1 VRVGLVGC
9 GLVGLRRARALGESQ
24 LVACADIVR
33 ERAEVLA
40 RAVSSQPQVL
50 SEWRAP
56 VERPDIDAVVVAIP
70 HHLLTEITLAAISA
84 GNHALVEK
92 PGARRAE
99 ELDAVINAARRA
111 GALIRV
117 GFNHRFHPALRRAK
131 DLATAGAVGDLMYIR
146 GRYGH
151 GGRVGYDKEGRA
163 NPARSGGG
171 ELVDQGVHLI
181 DLARWFLGDFER
193 VQGLA
198 RTCFWDMSVED
209 NGFLLLET
217 AARQVAFLHASWTE
231 WKNLFSF
238 EIFGRHGKLEVT
250 GLGGSYGTER
260 LAHYAMRPEMGPPD
274 TIIWEYPMPDGS
286 SEAEFGAF
294 VEDVKLARQP
304 AAGLD
309 DARAALRIV
318 ERVYEGSSA

>member
-1 VRVGLVGC
+1 
-9 GLVGLRRARALGESQ
+9 
-24 LVACADIVR
+24 
-33 ERAEVLA
+33 
-40 RAVSSQPQVL
+40 
-50 SEWRAP
+50 
-56 VERPDIDAVVVAIP
+56 
-70 HHLLTEITLAAISA
+70 
-84 GNHALVEK
+84 
-92 PGARRAE
+92 
-99 ELDAVINAARRA
+99 
-111 GALIRV
+111 
-117 GFNHRFHPALRRAK
+117 
-131 DLATAGAVGDLMYIR
+131 
-146 GRYGH
+146 
-151 GGRVGYDKEGRA
+151 
-163 NPARSGGG
+163 
-171 ELVDQGVHLI
+171 
-181 DLARWFLGDFER
+181 
-193 VQGLA
+193 
-198 RTCFWDMSVED
+198 MSVED

>member
-1 VRVGLVGC
+1 
-9 GLVGLRRARALGESQ
+9 
-24 LVACADIVR
+24 
-33 ERAEVLA
+33 
-40 RAVSSQPQVL
+40 VSSQPQVL